1 MFDLFRSRD
10 KMVRYLLSAFLLVVA
25 FSMVGYLIPGY
36 GGASTSTGNDN
47 VLAEVGDEKVMTI
60 EVQRAIQAGMRNRQ
74 MPPDMARFYAPQLVE
89 QMINERVM
97 EYQAR
102 KLGFKVT
109 DAQIADAIR
118 EQIPQLFPEG
128 KFVGNEQYAQMLAQ
142 QDLTIPEFE
151 RYVARQLMINRL
163 RSMISESVVV
173 TAKEV
178 EDEYRKRNEKAS
190 IEYARIAPVTVKGD
204 VSVSVDEMRDYFSKN
219 RGNFTVP
226 EKRSFKLAVFD
237 PAKVEAKVT
246 VPESALR
253 RAYDQDKD
261 RWRQSERVNVRHILL
276 STVDKSPEEEKKIRE
291 KAEGL
296 LKQIKGGANF
306 ADLATKNSEDP
317 GSGKNG
323 GDLGW
328 VVRGQ
333 TVPEFEKSAFSLKI
347 GETSDLVKTQY
358 GYHILRVEK
367 REDAKVTPF
376 EEAKLQLMND
386 VRKEMVA
393 EQIAKTI
400 DEAARELRR
409 NPAQLTEIAGK
420 YEMTIVDVQNIG
432 RGDPVPEVG
441 VNKDFDEIVFGLKK
455 GEVSTPFQAPGD
467 RQVIAVL
474 TDIVAPRPAEF
485 ESVQDRIKNYLTDEK
500 AKTLAK
506 NRADELAK
514 AVKAN
519 NGDVKKAAAALKVEV
534 KTTPE
539 FNRTGAVEGVG
550 SADSVAQA
558 FTSPVGSTF
567 GPVQVG
573 DAYIIGKVANRTPA
587 NMLEFVS
594 AQNQI
599 RDELRNKKVRERLM
613 LFEDGLRRELENDKV
628 VRLNQEAI
636 KRLTN
641 SYRG

>member
-10 KMVRYLLSAFLLVVA
+10 KMVRYILGAFLLVVA

-36 GGASTSTGNDN
+36 GGSAMSSGNDN
-47 VLAEVGDEKVMTI
+47 VLAEVGDGKVMMI
-60 EVQRAIQAGMRNRQ
+60 EVQRAIQAGLRNRQ
-74 MPPDMARFYAPQLVE
+74 MPPDMVRFYAPQLVE

-97 EYQAR
+97 EYQAE

-109 DAQIADAIR
+109 DEQIAAAIK

-128 KFVGNEQYAQMLAQ
+128 KFVGNEQYAQMLSQ

-151 RYVARQLMINRL
+151 RYVARQLMVNRL
-163 RSMISESVVV
+163 RSMVSESVVV

-178 EDEYRKRNEKAS
+178 EDEYKKRNEKAS
-190 IEYARIAPVTVKGD
+190 IEYVRIAPDTVRGD
-204 VSVSVDEMRDYFSKN
+204 VSVSVDEMREYFNKN
-219 RGNFTVP
+219 RANFTVP
-226 EKRSFKLAVFD
+226 EKRSFKLVVFD
-237 PAKVEAKVT
+237 PSKVEAKVE
-246 VPESALR
+246 VPENALR

-276 STVDKSPEEEKKIRE
+276 STVDKRPEEEKKIRE

-328 VVRGQ
+328 VASGQ
-333 TVPEFEKSAFSLKI
+333 TVPEFEKAAFSLKI

-386 VRKEMVA
+386 VRKELVA
-393 EQIAKTI
+393 DKIAKTV

-409 NPAQLTEIAGK
+409 NPNQIADVARK
-420 YEMTIVDVQNIG
+420 YDMNIVDVQSVG

-441 VNKDFDEIVFGLKK
+441 VNKDFDEMVFALKK

-467 RQVIAVL
+467 RQVMAIL
-474 TDIVAPRPAEF
+474 TDIASPRPAEF
-485 ESVQDRIKNYLTDEK
+485 ETVQDRIKTFLTDDK
-500 AKTLAK
+500 AKALAK
-506 NRADELAK
+506 TRSDELSK
-514 AVKAN
+514 AVAS
-519 NGDVKKAAAALKVEV
+519 NGGDLKKAAAAVKAEV

-539 FNRTGAVEGVG
+539 FNRSGAVEGVG
-550 SADSVAQA
+550 SADSVGQA
-558 FTSPVGSTF
+558 FTSAVGSTF

-573 DAYIIGKVANRTPA
+573 DAYIIAKVLNRTPA
-587 NMLEFVS
+587 NMVEFIN
-594 AQNQI
+594 AQGQI
-599 RDELRNKKVRERLM
+599 RDELRSKKVRERLM
-613 LFEDGLRRELENDKV
+613 LFEDGLRRELESNKV
-628 VRLNQEAI
+628 VKINQDAI

-641 SYRG
+641 GFRG